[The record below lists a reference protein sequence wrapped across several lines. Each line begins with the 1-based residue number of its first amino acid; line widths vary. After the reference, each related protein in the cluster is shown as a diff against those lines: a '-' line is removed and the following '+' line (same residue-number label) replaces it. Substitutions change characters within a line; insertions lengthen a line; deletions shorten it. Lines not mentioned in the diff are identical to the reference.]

1 MMGKPDN
8 CSFVK
13 LYHRLHIDFSATP
26 LWNRRGLRRG
36 GSKSADAPRP
46 KIRRLRQVLQ
56 CPRMH
61 SEPAEKTNNS
71 ETAQLFRTFFKIG
84 AFTFGGGY
92 AMIELIKEETV
103 HKHHWISEEDI
114 LDVVA
119 IAESTPGPI
128 AINSATFIGYKIA
141 GVKGC
146 LAATAGVV
154 LPSFVIIYAISFIL
168 RQFENFAGVRYAFFG
183 IRAAVLALILQ
194 ALLSMYH
201 ACPKGKMEY
210 ILMAA
215 AFAAVAIF
223 DCSVLIVI
231 VAAAVVGLACNHLIH
246 KDTEEAGK

>member
-1 MMGKPDN
+1 MCTK
-8 CSFVK
+8 K
-13 LYHRLHIDFSATP
+13 
-26 LWNRRGLRRG
+26 
-36 GSKSADAPRP
+36 K
-46 KIRRLRQVLQ
+46 
-56 CPRMH
+56 
-61 SEPAEKTNNS
+61 S
-71 ETAQLFRTFFKIG
+71 ETAALFSTFFKIG

-141 GVKGC
+141 GLQGS
-146 LAATAGVV
+146 LAATTGVV
-154 LPSFVIIYAISFIL
+154 LPSFIIIYAISFIL

-215 AFAAVAIF
+215 AFVAVAVF
-223 DCSVLIVI
+223 NCSVLVVI
-231 VAAAVVGLACNHLIH
+231 VCAAVVGVACSRLIR
-246 KDTEEAGK
+246 KDAKEAGK

>member
-1 MMGKPDN
+1 M
-8 CSFVK
+8 
-13 LYHRLHIDFSATP
+13 YHKTLGIACLNISCGTYETG
-26 LWNRRGLRRG
+26 W
-36 GSKSADAPRP
+36 S
-46 KIRRLRQVLQ
+46 II
-56 CPRMH
+56 
-61 SEPAEKTNNS
+61 EPYAFAEGWKKHL
-71 ETAQLFRTFFKIG
+71 AQN
-84 AFTFGGGY
+84 
-92 AMIELIKEETV
+92 IKATV
-103 HKHHWISEEDI
+103 HIP
-114 LDVVA
+114 V
-119 IAESTPGPI
+119 IAVNT
-128 AINSATFIGYKIA
+128 ATFIGYKIA

-231 VAAAVVGLACNHLIH
+231 VAAAVVGLACNHLIN
-246 KDTEEAGK
+246 KETKEAGK